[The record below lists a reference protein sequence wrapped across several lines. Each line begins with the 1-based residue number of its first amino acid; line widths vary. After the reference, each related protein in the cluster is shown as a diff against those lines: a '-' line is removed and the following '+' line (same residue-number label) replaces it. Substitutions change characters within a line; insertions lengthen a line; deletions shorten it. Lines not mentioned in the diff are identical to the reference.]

1 MLREGAKGCQ
11 VASETGNWKME
22 IRKWKPERKVLNRW
36 ARSPSSLKM
45 PGSENTPH
53 PITPFPSSLSPG
65 EREEGEGSWGEG
77 SVHFHG
83 FWVPVSRRA

>member
-1 MLREGAKGCQ
+1 MTLLPHTQGRVKA
-11 VASETGNWKME
+11 
-22 IRKWKPERKVLNRW
+22 RKYAALPP
-36 ARSPSSLKM
+36 ALKM

-83 FWVPVSRRA
+83 FWVPVSGRA

>member
-1 MLREGAKGCQ
+1 M
-11 VASETGNWKME
+11 
-22 IRKWKPERKVLNRW
+22 KWNRNYS
-36 ARSPSSLKM
+36 AALKM